1 MKARIFAEL
10 PAITNLEVVNLPAGT
25 RFLTGRQMMAQQETK
40 KVGDEI
46 TYYIVTESDKDGK
59 NISYKPIYDKMEE

>member
-10 PAITNLEVVNLPAGT
+10 LVVENLTTARLKAGT
-25 RFLTGRQMMAQQETK
+25 RFLTGRTMIAQQDSK

-46 TYYIVTESDKDGK
+46 SYYLVTDDGGDGK